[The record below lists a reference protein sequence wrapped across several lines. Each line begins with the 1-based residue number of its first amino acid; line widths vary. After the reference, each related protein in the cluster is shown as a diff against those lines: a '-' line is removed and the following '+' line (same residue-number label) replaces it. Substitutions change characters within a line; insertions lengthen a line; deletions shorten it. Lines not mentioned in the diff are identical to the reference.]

1 MKKHLNVSYALY
13 LSVYWMSACFVY
25 GYTRLFLD
33 RLGFSARQAGL
44 VLAVDCAAAMV
55 LQPLLARWM

>member
-1 MKKHLNVSYALY
+1 
-13 LSVYWMSACFVY
+13 MSACFVY